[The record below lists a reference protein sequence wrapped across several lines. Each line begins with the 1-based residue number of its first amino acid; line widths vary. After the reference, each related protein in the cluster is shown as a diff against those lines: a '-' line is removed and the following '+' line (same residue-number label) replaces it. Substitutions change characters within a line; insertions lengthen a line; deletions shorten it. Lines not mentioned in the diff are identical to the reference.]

1 MKQYF
6 VFKIKNQDKASCQTV
21 KIGYCQ
27 NISDICRIVAHSTVI
42 NRNLVS

>member
-6 VFKIKNQDKASCQTV
+6 VFKIKNQDKASCQITSDSCQTV

-27 NISDICRIVAHSTVI
+27 NISFVELSHTVQ
-42 NRNLVS
+42 